1 MATRRIFLQMTGG
14 LAGALVIGTRVRAKD
29 GNPIQLIQARIDD
42 YSRMALNDHR
52 ANVGVVVGVVTPDN
66 AAGKG
71 QIVYAGQ
78 DTLTNPFGK
87 RLELNERTPFEIG
100 STSKVFTSGIHYKLH
115 GPYGGRLGSWLG
127 NKMTMSRA
135 VAAISLKNLA
145 IYQPGLAQD
154 NRGGV
159 YPPRMMESLEDLF
172 AYMAT
177 FTPPF
182 RQGTCYAY
190 SNIGW
195 ALLSMAA
202 VRLNSDDTR
211 EFARTYNEH
220 LVKFC
225 GGFSATDTQV
235 FHVDLKS
242 RLPMGYTEKFVSLP
256 SSRNYQ
262 PSREAGYGSG
272 GIISNGADM
281 MQFLLYNM
289 GRLPGG
295 LTDPA
300 LAYQQTE
307 TFHAAPCS
315 GEGPEP
321 VTSYGW
327 FHRELETP
335 QGKVVVLNKNGG
347 VAGFTSWMGFTR
359 WQGTGAPSSHGVF
372 VLSNGPHSTRIGNNA
387 MKLLVEGQ
395 SGK

>member
-225 GGFSATDTQV
+225 GGFSAADTQV
-235 FHVDLKS
+235 FHVDLKP

-262 PSREAGYGSG
+262 PSREAG
-272 GIISNGADM
+272 
-281 MQFLLYNM
+281 
-289 GRLPGG
+289 
-295 LTDPA
+295 
-300 LAYQQTE
+300 
-307 TFHAAPCS
+307 
-315 GEGPEP
+315 
-321 VTSYGW
+321 
-327 FHRELETP
+327 
-335 QGKVVVLNKNGG
+335 
-347 VAGFTSWMGFTR
+347 
-359 WQGTGAPSSHGVF
+359 
-372 VLSNGPHSTRIGNNA
+372 
-387 MKLLVEGQ
+387 
-395 SGK
+395 

>member
-14 LAGALVIGTRVRAKD
+14 LAGALVVGTRARAKD
-29 GNPIQLIQARIDD
+29 GNPIELIQARIDD
-42 YSRMALNDHR
+42 YHRTALNNRR

-71 QIVYAGQ
+71 QIVYAGR
-78 DTLTNPFGK
+78 DTLTNPFGN
-87 RLELNERTPFEIG
+87 RLDLNERTPFEIA
-100 STSKVFTSGIHYKLH
+100 SISKVFTSGIHYMLH
-115 GPYGGRLGSWLG
+115 GPYSGTLGSWLG

-135 VAAISLKNLA
+135 IADISLRNLA

-154 NRGGV
+154 NHGGV
-159 YPPRMMESLEDLF
+159 YPPRMMESLKDFF

-177 FTPPF
+177 FAPPF
-182 RQGTCYAY
+182 RQGSCYAY
-190 SNIGW
+190 SNVGW

-202 VRLNSDDTR
+202 VRLASDDTQ
-211 EFARTYNEH
+211 EFARTYNEK
-220 LVKFC
+220 LARFC
-225 GGFSATDTQV
+225 GGFSAADTQV
-235 FHVDLKS
+235 FDVGLKP
-242 RLPMGYTEKFVSLP
+242 RLPMGHTEKFVALR

-272 GIISNGADM
+272 GIVSNGADM

-300 LAYQQTE
+300 LAYLQTE

-315 GEGPEP
+315 SEGPGP
-321 VTSYGW
+321 ATSYGW
-327 FHRELETP
+327 FRREHETP
-335 QGKVVVLNKNGG
+335 RGKVVVLNKNGG
-347 VAGFTSWMGFTR
+347 VAGFTSWMGFTN

-372 VLSNGPHSTRIGNNA
+372 VLCNGPFSTRIGNNA
-387 MKLLVEGQ
+387 MNLLLESQ

>member
-1 MATRRIFLQMTGG
+1 MTTRRIFLQMTGG
-14 LAGALVIGTRVRAKD
+14 LAGSLVVGRRARAKD
-29 GNPIQLIQARIDD
+29 EDPFQLIQARIDEHH
-42 YSRMALNDHR
+42 RTALKDHR
-52 ANVGVVVGVVTPDN
+52 ANVGVVVGVVTPD
-66 AAGKG
+66 KR
-71 QIVYAGQ
+71 QILYAGREA
-78 DTLTNPFGK
+78 LTNPFGS
-87 RLELNERTPFEIG
+87 RLNLNERTPFEIG
-100 STSKVFTSGIHYKLH
+100 SISKVFTSAIHYMLH
-115 GPYGGRLGSWLG
+115 GPYGGTLGTWLGSR
-127 NKMTMSRA
+127 MTMSRA
-135 VAAISLKNLA
+135 VAEISLRNLA
-145 IYQPGLAQD
+145 IYQPGFAQD

-159 YPPRMMESLEDLF
+159 YPPRMMENLKDLF

-177 FTPPF
+177 FAPPF
-182 RQGTCYAY
+182 QQGTCYAY

-195 ALLSMAA
+195 SLLGMAA
-202 VRLNSDDTR
+202 LRLNSHDTQA
-211 EFARTYNEH
+211 FARAYNEK

-235 FHVDLKS
+235 FHADLKP
-242 RLPMGYTEKFVSLP
+242 RLPMGYTAKFVSLP

-272 GIISNGADM
+272 GIVSNGADM

-295 LTDPA
+295 LTAPA

-307 TFHAAPCS
+307 TFRAAPCS
-315 GEGPEP
+315 GEGPGP

-335 QGKVVVLNKNGG
+335 RGKVVVLNKNGG
-347 VAGFTSWMGFTR
+347 VAGFTSWMGFTS

-372 VLSNGPHSTRIGNNA
+372 VLSNGPNTTRIGNNA
-387 MKLLVEGQ
+387 MKLLLETQ